1 MCLREALENRIL
13 LLDGAMGSMLSGKG
27 LSDLLNLREPETIRG
42 IHRAY
47 LEAGADIITTNT
59 FSSQRISLAGEELP
73 SDYLDGGMAALV
85 ERLNRAG
92 VRLARE
98 EADRMTA
105 LTPEQPRFVIG
116 DVGPTTKLLSMSESV
131 DDPAA
136 RALTFDEME
145 QAYYE
150 QMCVLAEEGVDAIL
164 LETIVDTLSAKAG
177 IHAYMRLRETRPSG
191 PPPTPPT
198 KGECIKS
205 PLTIKTNLSPSLRRE
220 GRGGSSIPELMLS
233 LTVSGN
239 SGRLLS
245 GQTVEAFVNSVA
257 FAKPL
262 SIGINC
268 SFGAAGLAPYL
279 RRLAECAPCYVSC
292 HPNAGLPNQFGEY
305 DDTPQTM
312 VWQVRKFVEAG
323 WVNIIGGCCGTTP
336 AHIAAM
342 REMMGKVVSGQWSVV
357 SGGALT
363 TNHLPLTTTLS
374 GLEVLSVSAD
384 TFLNVGERCNV
395 AGSRK
400 FLRLISEGQYEEAL
414 QIARKQVDDGAM
426 VLDINMDDGL
436 LNARKEMRH
445 FLNLLASDPE
455 VARVPIMIDSSD
467 FQVITEGLKCLQGKG
482 IVNSLSL
489 KQGEEVFLQQA
500 REVYRLGAAVI
511 VMCFDEDGQ
520 ATDYDHRIRICQRAY
535 DLLTEQVGFAPE
547 DIIFDPN
554 ILAVGTG
561 IAEHA
566 HYALDFLRAV
576 EWIHTH
582 LPACRI
588 SGGVSNLSF
597 AFRGNNYLREAIH
610 AVFLYHAIKRG
621 MNMAIMNPAAAVQ
634 YADIPTDL
642 REAIEDLLFA
652 RREDA
657 TERLIERAAVVQQS
671 GQAAQTCRD
680 APEYLTAGETPASPV
695 DACAPGQTADSA
707 TVLISALQKGDA
719 APLQAAIEDMLGC
732 GKTAVE
738 IISGPLMEG
747 MNRVGEL
754 FGEGKMFLPQVVKT
768 ARTMKQAVDILAPY
782 MTQGNAPESIHYRGK
797 ILLATVKGDVHDIGK
812 NIVHII
818 LTCNG
823 FEVIDLGVMVPAE
836 KIIETAV
843 REQVDIVCLS
853 GLITPSL
860 DEMCRVAEAMEQE
873 GLRLPLFVGGATTS
887 LVHTAVRIAPLYRGG
902 VFHMQDASQD
912 PVVAHALLD
921 PNRREE
927 TLAANARQQQEVRE
941 RFPGTP
947 RPVGAIKEVRSPGR
961 TIGTSPGTQ
970 GLASRF
976 IGASPPAIKE
986 VRSPGRTI
994 GTSQGTQADS
1004 PAPLAGRGLGGG
1016 ACLGTQ
1022 ASDSEALR
1030 QRSGQRHDL
1039 LIRDLMPHIDWLYFY
1054 WAWRVKED
1062 SEEGRNLLR
1071 DAMAW
1076 LRKESD
1082 NPRYA
1087 LRTTCTF
1094 FPAQGTPE
1102 GIRMADGTRLIGS
1115 EKMAQFVLPKKEVRS
1130 PGRTTE
1136 TKVNNDQIG
1145 IFAATISRQMV
1156 QDIEQLKATHDDD
1169 YQALLLQ
1176 TIGDRLADAAS
1187 TYMCLQ
1193 AEKEHGKKGIMPAV
1207 GYPSLPEQQL
1217 IFQLAEYIDFQ
1228 SLGIT
1233 LTENG
1238 AMYPQSSVA
1247 GLCILNPD
1255 AEYIG

>member
-1 MCLREALENRIL
+1 MSLRDALGNRIL
-13 LLDGAMGSMLSGKG
+13 LLDGAMGSLLSGKG

-59 FSSQRISLAGEELP
+59 FSSQRVSLAGESLP
-73 SDYLDGGMAALV
+73 EEYMTEGMAAFV

-98 EADRMTA
+98 EADRIMA
-105 LTPEQPRFVIG
+105 QMPEQPRFVIG
-116 DVGPTTKLLSMSESV
+116 DVGPTTKLLSMSEQV

-177 IHAYMRLRETRPSG
+177 IHAFMRMKETKTLSNSPLKGENSSLPLREG
-191 PPPTPPT
+191 Q
-198 KGECIKS
+198 
-205 PLTIKTNLSPSLRRE
+205 
-220 GRGGSSIPELMLS
+220 GGSESPFKGDLEGPELMLS

-279 RRLAECAPCYVSC
+279 RRLTECAPCYVSC

-342 REMMGKVVSGQWSVV
+342 RETLSNSKTLSNSPLKGENSS
-357 SGGALT
+357 
-363 TNHLPLTTTLS
+363 LPLREGQGGSESPFKGDLEGPKGRGGSSYS
-374 GLEVLSVSAD
+374 GLEVLSVSAE
-384 TFLNVGERCNV
+384 TFINVGERCNV

-400 FLRLISEGQYEEAL
+400 FLRLISDGQYEEAL
-414 QIARKQVDDGAM
+414 QIARKQVEDGAM

-436 LNARKEMRH
+436 LNAPKEMRH

-455 VARVPIMIDSSD
+455 VARVPIMVDSSD

-520 ATDYDHRIRICQRAY
+520 ATDYDHRIRICQRAFR
-535 DLLTEQVGFAPE
+535 LLTEQVGFAPE

-566 HYALDFLRAV
+566 NYAPDFLRAT
-576 EWIHTH
+576 EWIHKN

-610 AVFLYHAIKRG
+610 AVFLYHAVQRG
-621 MNMAIMNPAAAVQ
+621 MNMAIMNPATAVQ
-634 YADIPTDL
+634 YADIHTDL
-642 REAIEDLLFA
+642 REAIEDLLFN
-652 RREDA
+652 RCEDA
-657 TERLIERAAVVQQS
+657 TERLIACAAKVQQS
-671 GQAAQTCRD
+671 GQATEGSLSAQRAD
-680 APEYLTAGETPASPV
+680 SEK
-695 DACAPGQTADSA
+695 GQNEDSA
-707 TVLISALQKGDA
+707 TVLINALQKGDA
-719 APLQAAIEDMLGC
+719 APLQAAIEDLLGR

-747 MNRVGEL
+747 MNRVGER

-768 ARTMKQAVDILAPY
+768 ARTMKQAVDILTPY
-782 MTQGNAPESIHYRGK
+782 LNQAEDASAITYRGK

-836 KIIETAV
+836 QIIETAI

-860 DEMCRVAEAMEQE
+860 NEMCRVAEAMERE
-873 GLRLPLFVGGATTS
+873 GMRLPLFVGGATTS
-887 LVHTAVRIAPLYRGG
+887 LVHTAVRIAPLYQGG

-941 RFPGTP
+941 RFADKQANEPLQKQACEDVPVNQDAGSCVLGITP
-947 RPVGAIKEVRSPGR
+947 P
-961 TIGTSPGTQ
+961 
-970 GLASRF
+970 
-976 IGASPPAIKE
+976 
-986 VRSPGRTI
+986 
-994 GTSQGTQADS
+994 
-1004 PAPLAGRGLGGG
+1004 PAPLPANEAG
-1016 ACLGTQ
+1016 
-1022 ASDSEALR
+1022 ELR
-1030 QRSGQRHDL
+1030 HSGQCQNL
-1039 LIRDLMPHIDWLYFY
+1039 LIRDLIPHIDWLYFY

-1062 SEEGRNLLR
+1062 SEEGKNLLR

-1076 LRKESD
+1076 LRRESD
-1082 NPRYA
+1082 NPHYA

-1102 GIRMADGTRLIGS
+1102 GIRMADGTLLIGS
-1115 EKMAQFVLPKKEVRS
+1115 EKMAPFVQNE
-1130 PGRTTE
+1130 
-1136 TKVNNDQIG
+1136 NDPIG
-1145 IFAATISRQMV
+1145 IFAATISEQMV

-1187 TYMCLQ
+1187 TYMLQQ

-1228 SLGIT
+1228 ALGIR

-1255 AEYIG
+1255 ARYIP

>member
-1 MCLREALENRIL
+1 M
-13 LLDGAMGSMLSGKG
+13 LLDGAMGSLLSGKG

-59 FSSQRISLAGEELP
+59 FSSQRVSLAGESLP
-73 SDYLDGGMAALV
+73 EEAMTEGMAAFV

-116 DVGPTTKLLSMSESV
+116 DVGPTTKLLSMSEQV

-177 IHAYMRLRETRPSG
+177 IHAFMRAKETLSNSPLKGENKRPSKSPKIHPKNQRFFG
-191 PPPTPPT
+191 DPEKGDFGFSPF
-198 KGECIKS
+198 KGEI
-205 PLTIKTNLSPSLRRE
+205 E
-220 GRGGSSIPELMLS
+220 GPELMLS

-342 REMMGKVVSGQWSVV
+342 REMMDKVVSDQWSVV
-357 SGGALT
+357 SGEGSEQRRIAQTTDCFKAGGDACVPEQQPIEHNGAAPANGIVVSGEGSVVRPLT
-363 TNHLPLTTTLS
+363 TNHLPLTTNLS

-436 LNARKEMRH
+436 LNAPKEMRH

-455 VARVPIMIDSSD
+455 VARVPIMVDSSD

-520 ATDYDHRIRICQRAY
+520 ATDYEHRIRICQRAFR
-535 DLLTEQVGFAPE
+535 LLTEQVGFAPK

-566 HYALDFLRAV
+566 NYALDFLRAT
-576 EWIHTH
+576 EWIHKN

-610 AVFLYHAIKRG
+610 AVFLYHAVQRG
-621 MNMAIMNPAAAVQ
+621 MNMAIMNPATAVQ

-642 REAIEDLLFA
+642 REAIEDLLFN
-652 RREDA
+652 RCEDA
-657 TERLIERAAVVQQS
+657 TERLIACAAKVQQS
-671 GQAAQTCRD
+671 GQATEGSLSAQRAD
-680 APEYLTAGETPASPV
+680 SEK
-695 DACAPGQTADSA
+695 GQNEDSA
-707 TVLISALQKGDA
+707 TVLINALQKGDA
-719 APLQAAIEDMLGC
+719 APLQAAIEDLLGR
-732 GKTAVE
+732 GRMAVE

-747 MNRVGEL
+747 MNRVGER

-768 ARTMKQAVDILAPY
+768 ARTMKQAVDILTPY
-782 MTQGNAPESIHYRGK
+782 LNQSEDASAITYRGK

-836 KIIETAV
+836 QIIETAV

-860 DEMCRVAEAMEQE
+860 NEMCRVAEAMERE
-873 GLRLPLFVGGATTS
+873 GMRLPLFVGGATTS
-887 LVHTAVRIAPLYRGG
+887 LVHTAVRIAPLYQGG
-902 VFHMQDASQD
+902 VFHMLDASQD

-927 TLAANARQQQEVRE
+927 TLAANVRQQQEVRE
-941 RFPGTP
+941 RFAG
-947 RPVGAIKEVRSPGR
+947 K
-961 TIGTSPGTQ
+961 Q
-970 GLASRF
+970 
-976 IGASPPAIKE
+976 
-986 VRSPGRTI
+986 
-994 GTSQGTQADS
+994 QADS
-1004 PAPLAGRGLGGG
+1004 AAVGQCNGRSAKRSYSAAVG
-1016 ACLGTQ
+1016 Q
-1022 ASDSEALR
+1022 H
-1030 QRSGQRHDL
+1030 SGQCQNL
-1039 LIRDLMPHIDWLYFY
+1039 LIRDLIPHIDWLYFY

-1062 SEEGRNLLR
+1062 SEEGKNLLC
-1071 DAMAW
+1071 DAIAW
-1076 LRKESD
+1076 LRRESD
-1082 NPRYA
+1082 NPHYA

-1102 GIRMADGTRLIGS
+1102 GIRMADGTLLIGS
-1115 EKMAQFVLPKKEVRS
+1115 EKMAPFVQNE
-1130 PGRTTE
+1130 
-1136 TKVNNDQIG
+1136 NDQIG
-1145 IFAATISRQMV
+1145 IFAATISEQMV
-1156 QDIEQLKATHDDD
+1156 QDIEQLKTTHDDD

-1187 TYMCLQ
+1187 TYMLLQ

-1228 SLGIT
+1228 ALGIR

-1247 GLCILNPD
+1247 GLCILNEEARYVP
-1255 AEYIG
+1255 

>member
-1 MCLREALENRIL
+1 
-13 LLDGAMGSMLSGKG
+13 MGSLLSGKG

-59 FSSQRISLAGEELP
+59 FSSQRVSLAGESLP
-73 SDYLDGGMAALV
+73 EEYMTEGMAAFV
-85 ERLNRAG
+85 EQLNRAG

-116 DVGPTTKLLSMSESV
+116 DVGPTTKLLSMSEQV

-177 IHAYMRLRETRPSG
+177 IHAFMRVKETLSNSDPPCPSLKGRELFSPF
-191 PPPTPPT
+191 
-198 KGECIKS
+198 KGEIERVFK
-205 PLTIKTNLSPSLRRE
+205 
-220 GRGGSSIPELMLS
+220 GQGGSSFPELMLS

-342 REMMGKVVSGQWSVV
+342 REVVIGPPPTPPTKGECIKSPSTIETNLSPSLCREGR
-357 SGGALT
+357 GGSSY
-363 TNHLPLTTTLS
+363 S

-436 LNARKEMRH
+436 LNAPKEMRH

-455 VARVPIMIDSSD
+455 VARVPIMVDSSD

-520 ATDYDHRIRICQRAY
+520 ATDYDHRIRICQRAFR
-535 DLLTEQVGFAPE
+535 LLTEQVGFAPE

-566 HYALDFLRAV
+566 NYALDFLRAT
-576 EWIHTH
+576 EWIHKN

-610 AVFLYHAIKRG
+610 AVFLYHAVQRG
-621 MNMAIMNPAAAVQ
+621 MNMAIMNPATAVQ

-642 REAIEDLLFA
+642 REAIEDLLFN
-652 RREDA
+652 RCEDA
-657 TERLIERAAVVQQS
+657 TERLIACAAKVQQS
-671 GQAAQTCRD
+671 GQAAEGSLSAQR
-680 APEYLTAGETPASPV
+680 
-695 DACAPGQTADSA
+695 ADSEKGQNEDST
-707 TVLISALQKGDA
+707 TVLINALQKGDA
-719 APLQAAIEDMLGC
+719 APLQAAIEDLLGR

-747 MNRVGEL
+747 MNRVGER

-768 ARTMKQAVDILAPY
+768 ARTMKQAVDILTPY
-782 MTQGNAPESIHYRGK
+782 LNQSEDASAITYRGK

-836 KIIETAV
+836 KIIETAI

-860 DEMCRVAEAMEQE
+860 NEMCRVAEAMERE
-873 GLRLPLFVGGATTS
+873 GMRLPLFVGGATTS
-887 LVHTAVRIAPLYRGG
+887 LVHTAVRIAPLYQGG
-902 VFHMQDASQD
+902 VFHMLDASQD

-941 RFPGTP
+941 RFAGKQANEPLQKQACEDVPVNRDAGSCVLGITP
-947 RPVGAIKEVRSPGR
+947 P
-961 TIGTSPGTQ
+961 
-970 GLASRF
+970 
-976 IGASPPAIKE
+976 
-986 VRSPGRTI
+986 
-994 GTSQGTQADS
+994 
-1004 PAPLAGRGLGGG
+1004 PAPLPANEAG
-1016 ACLGTQ
+1016 
-1022 ASDSEALR
+1022 ELR
-1030 QRSGQRHDL
+1030 HSGQCQDL
-1039 LIRDLMPHIDWLYFY
+1039 LIRDLIPHIDWLYFY

-1062 SEEGRNLLR
+1062 SEEGKNLLR

-1082 NPRYA
+1082 NPHYA

-1102 GIRMADGTRLIGS
+1102 GIRMADGTLLIGS
-1115 EKMAQFVLPKKEVRS
+1115 EKMAQFVQNES
-1130 PGRTTE
+1130 GS
-1136 TKVNNDQIG
+1136 IG
-1145 IFAATISRQMV
+1145 IFAATISEQMV
-1156 QDIEQLKATHDDD
+1156 QDIEQLKTTHDDD

-1187 TYMCLQ
+1187 TYMLQQ
-1193 AEKEHGKKGIMPAV
+1193 AEKEHNKKGIMPAV

-1228 SLGIT
+1228 ALGIR

-1255 AEYIG
+1255 ARYIP

>member
-1 MCLREALENRIL
+1 MRAKETR
-13 LLDGAMGSMLSGKG
+13 LSGSK
-27 LSDLLNLREPETIRG
+27 
-42 IHRAY
+42 
-47 LEAGADIITTNT
+47 
-59 FSSQRISLAGEELP
+59 
-73 SDYLDGGMAALV
+73 
-85 ERLNRAG
+85 
-92 VRLARE
+92 
-98 EADRMTA
+98 
-105 LTPEQPRFVIG
+105 
-116 DVGPTTKLLSMSESV
+116 
-131 DDPAA
+131 
-136 RALTFDEME
+136 
-145 QAYYE
+145 
-150 QMCVLAEEGVDAIL
+150 
-164 LETIVDTLSAKAG
+164 TLSNSP
-177 IHAYMRLRETRPSG
+177 L
-191 PPPTPPT
+191 
-198 KGECIKS
+198 KGENKKS
-205 PLTIKTNLSPSLRRE
+205 PFKGDLE
-220 GRGGSSIPELMLS
+220 GPELMLS

-279 RRLAECAPCYVSC
+279 RRLAECIGTLSQASRLRPQCAPCYVSC

-342 REMMGKVVSGQWSVV
+342 REMMDKVVSGQWSVV
-357 SGGALT
+357 SGEGSEQRRIAQTTDCFKADGDACVPEQQPIEHNGAAPANGINFRPHLHEPLT
-363 TNHLPLTTTLS
+363 TNHLPLTTNLS

-455 VARVPIMIDSSD
+455 VARVPIMVDSSD

-520 ATDYDHRIRICQRAY
+520 ATDFDHRIRICQRAFR
-535 DLLTEQVGFAPE
+535 LLTEQVGFAPE

-566 HYALDFLRAV
+566 NYALDFLRAT
-576 EWIHTH
+576 EWIHKN

-610 AVFLYHAIKRG
+610 AVFLYHAVQRG
-621 MNMAIMNPAAAVQ
+621 MNMAIMNPATAVQ

-642 REAIEDLLFA
+642 RETIEDLLFN
-652 RREDA
+652 RCEDA
-657 TERLIERAAVVQQS
+657 TERLIACAAKVQQS
-671 GQAAQTCRD
+671 GQATEGSLSAQRAD
-680 APEYLTAGETPASPV
+680 SKKEQNE
-695 DACAPGQTADSA
+695 DSA
-707 TVLISALQKGDA
+707 TVLINALQKGDA
-719 APLQAAIEDMLGC
+719 APLQAAIEDLLGR

-747 MNRVGEL
+747 MNRVGEQ

-768 ARTMKQAVDILAPY
+768 ARTMKQAVDILTPY
-782 MTQGNAPESIHYRGK
+782 LNQTEDASAITYRGK

-836 KIIETAV
+836 QIIETAI

-860 DEMCRVAEAMEQE
+860 NEMCRVAEAMERE
-873 GLRLPLFVGGATTS
+873 GMRLPLFVGGATTS
-887 LVHTAVRIAPLYRGG
+887 LVHTAVRIAPLYQGG
-902 VFHMQDASQD
+902 VFHMLDASQD

-941 RFPGTP
+941 RFADKQQAESA
-947 RPVGAIKEVRSPGR
+947 PVG
-961 TIGTSPGTQ
+961 Q
-970 GLASRF
+970 
-976 IGASPPAIKE
+976 
-986 VRSPGRTI
+986 
-994 GTSQGTQADS
+994 Q
-1004 PAPLAGRGLGGG
+1004 
-1016 ACLGTQ
+1016 
-1022 ASDSEALR
+1022 
-1030 QRSGQRHDL
+1030 SGQTAKRSYSAPVGQHSGQCQNL
-1039 LIRDLMPHIDWLYFY
+1039 LIRDLIPHIDWLYFY

-1082 NPRYA
+1082 NPHYA

-1102 GIRMADGTRLIGS
+1102 GIRIADGTLLIGS
-1115 EKMAQFVLPKKEVRS
+1115 EKMAPFVQNE
-1130 PGRTTE
+1130 
-1136 TKVNNDQIG
+1136 NDQIG
-1145 IFAATISRQMV
+1145 IFAATISEQMV
-1156 QDIEQLKATHDDD
+1156 QDIEQLKTTHDDD

-1187 TYMCLQ
+1187 TYMLQQ
-1193 AEKEHGKKGIMPAV
+1193 AEKEHGKRGIMPAV

-1228 SLGIT
+1228 ALGIR

-1255 AEYIG
+1255 AKYIG

>member
-1 MCLREALENRIL
+1 
-13 LLDGAMGSMLSGKG
+13 MGSLLSGKG

-59 FSSQRISLAGEELP
+59 FSSQRVSLAGESLP
-73 SDYLDGGMAALV
+73 KEYMTEGMAAFV

-116 DVGPTTKLLSMSESV
+116 DVGPTTKLLSMSEQV

-177 IHAYMRLRETRPSG
+177 IHAFMRAKETRLSGPTTLSNSKTLSNSPLKGENSSLPLREG
-191 PPPTPPT
+191 Q
-198 KGECIKS
+198 
-205 PLTIKTNLSPSLRRE
+205 
-220 GRGGSSIPELMLS
+220 GGSESPFKGDLEGPELMLS

-245 GQTVEAFVNSVA
+245 GQMVEAFVNSVA

-342 REMMGKVVSGQWSVV
+342 RETLSNSKTLSNSPLKGENSS
-357 SGGALT
+357 
-363 TNHLPLTTTLS
+363 LPLREGQGGSESPFKGDLEGPKGRGGSSYS

-400 FLRLISEGQYEEAL
+400 FLRLISDGQYEEAL
-414 QIARKQVDDGAM
+414 LIARKQVEDGAM

-436 LNARKEMRH
+436 LNAPKEMRH

-455 VARVPIMIDSSD
+455 VARVPIMVDSSD

-566 HYALDFLRAV
+566 HYALDFLRAT
-576 EWIHTH
+576 EWIHAH

-610 AVFLYHAIKRG
+610 AVFLYHAIQRG

-634 YADIPTDL
+634 YADIPADL

-657 TERLIERAAVVQQS
+657 TERLIERAAVLQQS
-671 GQAAQTCRD
+671 GQTAPTGRGV
-680 APEYLTAGETPASPV
+680 PEYLTAGETPASPV
-695 DACAPGQTADSA
+695 DAGVPGQTADSA
-707 TVLISALQKGDA
+707 AVLISALQKGDA
-719 APLQAAIEDMLGC
+719 APLQAAIEDMLGS

-768 ARTMKQAVDILAPY
+768 ARTMKQAVDILTPY
-782 MTQGNAPESIHYRGK
+782 MSQGNASESIHYRGK

-902 VFHMQDASQD
+902 VFHMLDASQD

-927 TLAANARQQQEVRE
+927 TLAANVRQQQEVRE
-941 RFPGTP
+941 RF
-947 RPVGAIKEVRSPGR
+947 
-961 TIGTSPGTQ
+961 
-970 GLASRF
+970 
-976 IGASPPAIKE
+976 
-986 VRSPGRTI
+986 
-994 GTSQGTQADS
+994 
-1004 PAPLAGRGLGGG
+1004 AGK
-1016 ACLGTQ
+1016 Q
-1022 ASDSEALR
+1022 ASDSEAVR
-1030 QRSGQRHDL
+1030 QRSGQSAKRSDNAAVVQRSGQIQDL
-1039 LIRDLMPHIDWLYFY
+1039 LIRDLIPHIDWLYFY

-1076 LRKESD
+1076 LRRESD
-1082 NPRYA
+1082 NPHYA

-1094 FPAQGTPE
+1094 FPAQGTTE
-1102 GIRMADGTRLIGS
+1102 GIRMADGTLLIGS
-1115 EKMAQFVLPKKEVRS
+1115 KKMAQFVLPE
-1130 PGRTTE
+1130 
-1136 TKVNNDQIG
+1136 NDQIG

-1228 SLGIT
+1228 ALGIT

-1255 AEYIG
+1255 AKYVL

>member
-1 MCLREALENRIL
+1 M
-13 LLDGAMGSMLSGKG
+13 LLDGAMGSLLSGKG

-59 FSSQRISLAGEELP
+59 FSSQRVSLAGESLP
-73 SDYLDGGMAALV
+73 EEYRMEGMAAFV

-98 EADRMTA
+98 EADRIMA
-105 LTPEQPRFVIG
+105 QMPEQPRFVIG
-116 DVGPTTKLLSMSESV
+116 DVGPTTKLLSMSEQV

-177 IHAYMRLRETRPSG
+177 IHAFMRAKETLSNSDPPCPSLKGRELFSPF
-191 PPPTPPT
+191 
-198 KGECIKS
+198 KGELERVFK
-205 PLTIKTNLSPSLRRE
+205 
-220 GRGGSSIPELMLS
+220 GRGGSSFPELMLS

-342 REMMGKVVSGQWSVV
+342 RETLSNSRTLSNSPLKGENSS
-357 SGGALT
+357 
-363 TNHLPLTTTLS
+363 LPLREGQGGSESPFKGDLEGPKGRGGSSYS
-374 GLEVLSVSAD
+374 GLEVLSVSAE
-384 TFLNVGERCNV
+384 TFINVGERCNV

-414 QIARKQVDDGAM
+414 QIARKQVEDGAM

-436 LNARKEMRH
+436 LNAPKEMRH

-455 VARVPIMIDSSD
+455 VARVPIMVDSSD

-520 ATDYDHRIRICQRAY
+520 ATDYDHRIRICQRAFR
-535 DLLTEQVGFAPE
+535 LLTEQVGFAPE

-566 HYALDFLRAV
+566 NYALDFLRAT
-576 EWIHTH
+576 EWIHKN

-610 AVFLYHAIKRG
+610 AVFLYHAVQRG
-621 MNMAIMNPAAAVQ
+621 MNMAIMNPATAVQ

-642 REAIEDLLFA
+642 REAIEDLLFN
-652 RREDA
+652 RCEDA
-657 TERLIERAAVVQQS
+657 TERLIACAAKVQQS
-671 GQAAQTCRD
+671 EQATEGSLSAQRADSEKGQN
-680 APEYLTAGETPASPV
+680 E
-695 DACAPGQTADSA
+695 DSA
-707 TVLISALQKGDA
+707 TVLINALQKGDA
-719 APLQAAIEDMLGC
+719 APLQAAIEDLLGR

-747 MNRVGEL
+747 MNRVGER

-768 ARTMKQAVDILAPY
+768 ARTMKQAVDILTPY
-782 MTQGNAPESIHYRGK
+782 LNQSEDASAITYRGK

-836 KIIETAV
+836 QIIETAV

-860 DEMCRVAEAMEQE
+860 NEMCRVAEAMERE
-873 GLRLPLFVGGATTS
+873 GMRLPLFVGGATTS

-902 VFHMQDASQD
+902 VFHMLDASQD

-927 TLAANARQQQEVRE
+927 TLAANARQQQEVRK
-941 RFPGTP
+941 RFAGKQANEPLQKQACEDACALGIAP
-947 RPVGAIKEVRSPGR
+947 PPDPLPASGAGEFTCAPGR
-961 TIGTSPGTQ
+961 G
-970 GLASRF
+970 
-976 IGASPPAIKE
+976 
-986 VRSPGRTI
+986 
-994 GTSQGTQADS
+994 
-1004 PAPLAGRGLGGG
+1004 
-1016 ACLGTQ
+1016 
-1022 ASDSEALR
+1022 
-1030 QRSGQRHDL
+1030 GQRQDL
-1039 LIRDLMPHIDWLYFY
+1039 LIRDLIPHIDWLYFY

-1062 SEEGRNLLR
+1062 SEEGKNLLR

-1076 LRKESD
+1076 LRKEND
-1082 NPRYA
+1082 NPHYA

-1094 FPAQGTPE
+1094 FHAQGTPE
-1102 GIRMADGTRLIGS
+1102 GIRMADGTLLIGS
-1115 EKMAQFVLPKKEVRS
+1115 EKMAPFVQNES
-1130 PGRTTE
+1130 GS
-1136 TKVNNDQIG
+1136 IG
-1145 IFAATISRQMV
+1145 IFAATISEQMV
-1156 QDIEQLKATHDDD
+1156 QDIEQLKTTHEDD

-1187 TYMCLQ
+1187 TYMLQQ

-1228 SLGIT
+1228 ALGIR

-1255 AEYIG
+1255 ARYIP

>member
-1 MCLREALENRIL
+1 
-13 LLDGAMGSMLSGKG
+13 MLSGRG

-59 FSSQRISLAGEELP
+59 FSSQRISLAGETLP
-73 SDYLDGGMAALV
+73 EEYMTEGMAGLV

-92 VRLARE
+92 VKLARE

-116 DVGPTTKLLSMSESV
+116 DVGPTTKLLSMSEQV

-150 QMCVLAEEGVDAIL
+150 QICVLAEEGVDAIL

-177 IHAYMRLRETRPSG
+177 IHAFLRAKETRLSG

-205 PLTIKTNLSPSLRRE
+205 PSTIETNLSPSLCRE
-220 GRGGSSIPELMLS
+220 GRGGSSFPELMLS

-245 GQTVEAFVNSVA
+245 GQTIEAFVVSVA

-342 REMMGKVVSGQWSVV
+342 RKVLLGPPPTPPTRGECIKSPSTIETNLSPSLCREGR
-357 SGGALT
+357 GGSSY
-363 TNHLPLTTTLS
+363 S
-374 GLEVLSVSAD
+374 GLEVLSVSAE
-384 TFLNVGERCNV
+384 TFINVGERCNV

-436 LNARKEMRH
+436 LNARREMRH

-455 VARVPIMIDSSD
+455 VARVPIMVDSSD
-467 FQVITEGLKCLQGKG
+467 FQVIIDGLKCLQGKG

-500 REVYRLGAAVI
+500 RVVYRLGAAVI

-520 ATDYDHRIRICQRAY
+520 ATDYDHRIRICRRAY

-566 HYALDFLRAV
+566 NYALDFLRAT
-576 EWIHTH
+576 EWIHKN

-610 AVFLYHAIKRG
+610 AVFLYHAVQRG
-621 MNMAIMNPAAAVQ
+621 MNMAIMNPATAVQ
-634 YADIPTDL
+634 YADITTDL
-642 REAIEDLLFA
+642 REAIEDLLFN
-652 RREDA
+652 RCEDA
-657 TERLIERAAVVQQS
+657 TERLIACAAKVQQS
-671 GQAAQTCRD
+671 GQAVEGSLSAQRAD
-680 APEYLTAGETPASPV
+680 SEK
-695 DACAPGQTADSA
+695 GQNEDSA
-707 TVLISALQKGDA
+707 TVLINALQKGDA
-719 APLQAAIEDMLGC
+719 APLQAAIEDLLGR

-747 MNRVGEL
+747 MNRVGER

-768 ARTMKQAVDILAPY
+768 ARTMKQAVDILTPY
-782 MTQGNAPESIHYRGK
+782 LNQTEDASAITYRGK

-836 KIIETAV
+836 QIIETAV

-860 DEMCRVAEAMEQE
+860 NEMCRVAEAMERE
-873 GLRLPLFVGGATTS
+873 GMRLPLFVGGATTS
-887 LVHTAVRIAPLYRGG
+887 LVHTAVRIAPLYQGG
-902 VFHMQDASQD
+902 VFHMLDASQD

-927 TLAANARQQQEVRE
+927 TLVANARQQQEVRE
-941 RFPGTP
+941 RF
-947 RPVGAIKEVRSPGR
+947 ADK
-961 TIGTSPGTQ
+961 Q
-970 GLASRF
+970 
-976 IGASPPAIKE
+976 
-986 VRSPGRTI
+986 
-994 GTSQGTQADS
+994 QADS
-1004 PAPLAGRGLGGG
+1004 APVGQCNGCSAKRSYSAAVG
-1016 ACLGTQ
+1016 Q
-1022 ASDSEALR
+1022 H
-1030 QRSGQRHDL
+1030 SGQCQNL
-1039 LIRDLMPHIDWLYFY
+1039 LIRDLIPHIDWLYFY

-1076 LRKESD
+1076 LRRESD
-1082 NPRYA
+1082 NPHYA

-1094 FPAQGTPE
+1094 FPAQGTTE
-1102 GIRMADGTRLIGS
+1102 GIRMADGTLLIGS
-1115 EKMAQFVLPKKEVRS
+1115 EKMAQFVLQEKE
-1130 PGRTTE
+1130 
-1136 TKVNNDQIG
+1136 QIG
-1145 IFAATISRQMV
+1145 IFAATISQQMV
-1156 QDIEQLKATHDDD
+1156 HDMEQLKATHDDD

-1187 TYMCLQ
+1187 TYMRLQ
-1193 AEKEHGKKGIMPAV
+1193 AEEEHGKKGIMPAV

-1217 IFQLAEYIDFQ
+1217 ILQLAEYIDFQ
-1228 SLGIT
+1228 ALGIT

-1255 AEYIG
+1255 AKYMQ

>member
-1 MCLREALENRIL
+1 
-13 LLDGAMGSMLSGKG
+13 MGSLLSGKG

-59 FSSQRISLAGEELP
+59 FNSQRISLAGESLP
-73 SDYLDGGMAALV
+73 GEYMTEGMTGLV

-92 VRLARE
+92 VKLARE

-116 DVGPTTKLLSMSESV
+116 DVGPTTKLLSMSEQV

-150 QMCVLAEEGVDAIL
+150 QICVLAEEGVDAIL

-177 IHAYMRLRETRPSG
+177 IHAFLRAKETLSYSPLM
-191 PPPTPPT
+191 
-198 KGECIKS
+198 GECTES
-205 PLTIKTNLSPSLRRE
+205 PSTTETNLSPSLRRE
-220 GRGGSSIPELMLS
+220 GRVGSSFPELMLS

-245 GQTVEAFVNSVA
+245 GQTIEAFVVSVA

-262 SIGINC
+262 SVGINC

-279 RRLAECAPCYVSC
+279 RRLAESVGTLSQAGRLRPQCSPCFVSC

-342 REMMGKVVSGQWSVV
+342 RKVLLGPPPTPPTKGECIKSPSTIETNLSPSLCREGR
-357 SGGALT
+357 GGSSTPSLGREGRGESSY
-363 TNHLPLTTTLS
+363 S
-374 GLEVLSVSAD
+374 GLEVLSVSAE
-384 TFLNVGERCNV
+384 TFINVGERCNV

-426 VLDINMDDGL
+426 LLDINMDDGL
-436 LNARKEMRH
+436 LNARREMRH

-467 FQVITEGLKCLQGKG
+467 FQVIIEGLKCLQGKG

-520 ATDYDHRIRICQRAY
+520 ATDYEHRIRICQRAFR
-535 DLLTEQVGFAPE
+535 LLTEQVGFAPG

-566 HYALDFLRAV
+566 HYALDFLRAT

-610 AVFLYHAIKRG
+610 AVFLYHAVQRG

-657 TERLIERAAVVQQS
+657 TERLIERAANMEVRSPGRTNDSAAVEQQS
-671 GQAAQTCRD
+671 GQT
-680 APEYLTAGETPASPV
+680 E
-695 DACAPGQTADSA
+695 DSA
-707 TVLISALQKGDA
+707 AVLISALQKGDA
-719 APLQAAIEDMLGC
+719 APLQAAIEDMLGS

-738 IISGPLMEG
+738 IISGPLMKG

-768 ARTMKQAVDILAPY
+768 ARTMKQAVDILTPY
-782 MTQGNAPESIHYRGK
+782 MSQGNATEFIHYRGK

-823 FEVIDLGVMVPAE
+823 FHVIDLGVMVPAE

-860 DEMCRVAEAMEQE
+860 NEMCRVAEAMEQE
-873 GLRLPLFVGGATTS
+873 SLRLPLFVGGATTS

-927 TLAANARQQQEVRE
+927 TLVANARQQQEVRE
-941 RFPGTP
+941 RFAGKQQ
-947 RPVGAIKEVRSPGR
+947 VDSASVRQHSGQTAR
-961 TIGTSPGTQ
+961 
-970 GLASRF
+970 R
-976 IGASPPAIKE
+976 
-986 VRSPGRTI
+986 
-994 GTSQGTQADS
+994 
-1004 PAPLAGRGLGGG
+1004 
-1016 ACLGTQ
+1016 
-1022 ASDSEALR
+1022 SDSAAVG
-1030 QRSGQRHDL
+1030 QRSGQSQDL
-1039 LIRDLMPHIDWLYFY
+1039 LIRDLMPHINWLYFY

-1076 LRKESD
+1076 LRRESD
-1082 NPRYA
+1082 NPHYA

-1094 FPAQGTPE
+1094 FPAQGTTE
-1102 GIRMADGTRLIGS
+1102 GIRMADGTLLIGS
-1115 EKMAQFVLPKKEVRS
+1115 EKMAQFVLQEK
-1130 PGRTTE
+1130 
-1136 TKVNNDQIG
+1136 DQIG
-1145 IFAATISRQMV
+1145 IFAATISQQMV
-1156 QDIEQLKATHDDD
+1156 QDMEQLKATHDDD

-1187 TYMCLQ
+1187 TYMRLQ
-1193 AEKEHGKKGIMPAV
+1193 AEEEHGKKGIMPAV

-1217 IFQLAEYIDFQ
+1217 ILQLAEYIDFQ
-1228 SLGIT
+1228 ALGIT

-1255 AEYIG
+1255 AKYMQ

>member
-1 MCLREALENRIL
+1 PL
-13 LLDGAMGSMLSGKG
+13 KG
-27 LSDLLNLREPETIRG
+27 DFG
-42 IHRAY
+42 
-47 LEAGADIITTNT
+47 
-59 FSSQRISLAGEELP
+59 FSP
-73 SDYLDGGMAALV
+73 
-85 ERLNRAG
+85 
-92 VRLARE
+92 
-98 EADRMTA
+98 
-105 LTPEQPRFVIG
+105 F
-116 DVGPTTKLLSMSESV
+116 
-131 DDPAA
+131 
-136 RALTFDEME
+136 
-145 QAYYE
+145 
-150 QMCVLAEEGVDAIL
+150 
-164 LETIVDTLSAKAG
+164 
-177 IHAYMRLRETRPSG
+177 
-191 PPPTPPT
+191 
-198 KGECIKS
+198 KGELERVFK
-205 PLTIKTNLSPSLRRE
+205 
-220 GRGGSSIPELMLS
+220 GRGGSSFPELMLS

-342 REMMGKVVSGQWSVV
+342 REMMDKVVSGQWSVV
-357 SGGALT
+357 SGEGSVGSGQWAVVRPLT
-363 TNHLPLTTTLS
+363 TNHLPLTTNLS
-374 GLEVLSVSAD
+374 GLEVLSVSAE
-384 TFLNVGERCNV
+384 TFINVGERCNV

-436 LNARKEMRH
+436 LNAPKEMRH

-455 VARVPIMIDSSD
+455 VARVPIMVDSSD

-520 ATDYDHRIRICQRAY
+520 ATDYDHRIRICQRAFR
-535 DLLTEQVGFAPE
+535 LLTEQVGFAPK

-566 HYALDFLRAV
+566 NYALDFLRAT
-576 EWIHTH
+576 EWIHEN

-610 AVFLYHAIKRG
+610 AVFLYHAVQRG
-621 MNMAIMNPAAAVQ
+621 MNMAIMNPATAVQ

-642 REAIEDLLFA
+642 REAIEDLLFN
-652 RREDA
+652 RCEDA
-657 TERLIERAAVVQQS
+657 TERLIACAAKVQQS
-671 GQAAQTCRD
+671 GQAAEGSLSAQRAD
-680 APEYLTAGETPASPV
+680 SEK
-695 DACAPGQTADSA
+695 GQNEDSA
-707 TVLISALQKGDA
+707 TVLINALQKGDA
-719 APLQAAIEDMLGC
+719 APLQAAIEDLLGR

-747 MNRVGEL
+747 MNRVGER

-768 ARTMKQAVDILAPY
+768 ARTMKQAVDILTPY
-782 MTQGNAPESIHYRGK
+782 LNQSEDASAITYRGK

-836 KIIETAV
+836 QIIETAV

-860 DEMCRVAEAMEQE
+860 NEMCRVAEAMERE
-873 GLRLPLFVGGATTS
+873 GMRLPLFVGGATTS
-887 LVHTAVRIAPLYRGG
+887 LVHTAVRIAPLYQGG
-902 VFHMQDASQD
+902 VFHMLDASQD

-941 RFPGTP
+941 RFAGKQANEH
-947 RPVGAIKEVRSPGR
+947 RQKQAIAGEDACALG
-961 TIGTSPGTQ
+961 I
-970 GLASRF
+970 A
-976 IGASPPAIKE
+976 PP
-986 VRSPGRTI
+986 
-994 GTSQGTQADS
+994 
-1004 PAPLAGRGLGGG
+1004 PAPLPASGAGEFTCAPGRG
-1016 ACLGTQ
+1016 
-1022 ASDSEALR
+1022 
-1030 QRSGQRHDL
+1030 GQRQNL
-1039 LIRDLMPHIDWLYFY
+1039 LIRDLIPHIDWLYFY

-1062 SEEGRNLLR
+1062 SEEGKNLLR

-1082 NPRYA
+1082 NPHYA

-1094 FPAQGTPE
+1094 FSAQGTPE
-1102 GIRMADGTRLIGS
+1102 GIRMADGTLLIGS
-1115 EKMAQFVLPKKEVRS
+1115 EKMAPFVQNE
-1130 PGRTTE
+1130 
-1136 TKVNNDQIG
+1136 NDQIG
-1145 IFAATISRQMV
+1145 IFAATISEQMV

-1187 TYMCLQ
+1187 TYMLQQ

-1228 SLGIT
+1228 ALGIR

-1255 AEYIG
+1255 ARYIP

>member
-1 MCLREALENRIL
+1 
-13 LLDGAMGSMLSGKG
+13 MGSLLSGKG

-59 FSSQRISLAGEELP
+59 FSSQRVSLAGESLP
-73 SDYLDGGMAALV
+73 EEYMAEGRTLSNSPLKGENKRPSKGMEAFV

-105 LTPEQPRFVIG
+105 QMPEQPRFVIG
-116 DVGPTTKLLSMSESV
+116 DVGPTTKLLSMSEQV

-177 IHAYMRLRETRPSG
+177 IHAFMRVKETLSNSDPPCPSLKGRELFSPF
-191 PPPTPPT
+191 
-198 KGECIKS
+198 KGELERVFK
-205 PLTIKTNLSPSLRRE
+205 
-220 GRGGSSIPELMLS
+220 GRGGSESPFKGDLEGPELMLS

-342 REMMGKVVSGQWSVV
+342 RDMMDKVVSGQWSVV
-357 SGGALT
+357 SGEGSVVSGEGAVGSGEGSVVSGQWSVGRPLT
-363 TNHLPLTTTLS
+363 TNHLPLTTNLS
-374 GLEVLSVSAD
+374 GLEVLSVSAE
-384 TFLNVGERCNV
+384 TFINVGERCNV

-400 FLRLISEGQYEEAL
+400 FLRLISDGQYEEAL
-414 QIARKQVDDGAM
+414 LIARKQVEDGAM

-436 LNARKEMRH
+436 LNAPKEMRH

-455 VARVPIMIDSSD
+455 VARVPIMVDSSD

-520 ATDYDHRIRICQRAY
+520 ATDYEHRIRICRRAY

-566 HYALDFLRAV
+566 NYALDFLRAT
-576 EWIHTH
+576 EWIHKN

-610 AVFLYHAIKRG
+610 AVFLYHAVQRG
-621 MNMAIMNPAAAVQ
+621 MNMAIMNPATAVQ

-642 REAIEDLLFA
+642 REAIEDLLFN
-652 RREDA
+652 RCEDA
-657 TERLIERAAVVQQS
+657 TERLIACAAKVQQS
-671 GQAAQTCRD
+671 EQAAEGSLSAQRAD
-680 APEYLTAGETPASPV
+680 SEKE
-695 DACAPGQTADSA
+695 QNEDSA
-707 TVLISALQKGDA
+707 TVLINALQKGDA
-719 APLQAAIEDMLGC
+719 APLQAAIEDLLGR

-747 MNRVGEL
+747 MNRVGER

-768 ARTMKQAVDILAPY
+768 ARTMKQAVDILTPY
-782 MTQGNAPESIHYRGK
+782 LNQAEDASAITYRGK

-836 KIIETAV
+836 QIIETAV

-860 DEMCRVAEAMEQE
+860 NEMCRVAEAMERE
-873 GLRLPLFVGGATTS
+873 GMRLPLFVGGATTS
-887 LVHTAVRIAPLYRGG
+887 LVHTAVRIAPLYQGG
-902 VFHMQDASQD
+902 VFHMLDASQD

-921 PNRREE
+921 PNRRGE

-941 RFPGTP
+941 RF
-947 RPVGAIKEVRSPGR
+947 
-961 TIGTSPGTQ
+961 
-970 GLASRF
+970 
-976 IGASPPAIKE
+976 
-986 VRSPGRTI
+986 
-994 GTSQGTQADS
+994 
-1004 PAPLAGRGLGGG
+1004 AGK
-1016 ACLGTQ
+1016 Q
-1022 ASDSEALR
+1022 ESDSASVGQQSVPDKSGCKHQTVKR
-1030 QRSGQRHDL
+1030 TDSAAVGQHSGQCQNL
-1039 LIRDLMPHIDWLYFY
+1039 LIRDLIPHIDWLYFY

-1062 SEEGRNLLR
+1062 SEEGKNLLR

-1082 NPRYA
+1082 NPHYA

-1102 GIRMADGTRLIGS
+1102 GIRMADGTLLIGS
-1115 EKMAQFVLPKKEVRS
+1115 EKMAPFVQNES
-1130 PGRTTE
+1130 GS
-1136 TKVNNDQIG
+1136 IG
-1145 IFAATISRQMV
+1145 IFAATISEQMV

-1187 TYMCLQ
+1187 TYMLQQ

-1217 IFQLAEYIDFQ
+1217 IFQLAECIDFQ
-1228 SLGIT
+1228 ALGIR

-1255 AEYIG
+1255 ARYIP

>member
-1 MCLREALENRIL
+1 
-13 LLDGAMGSMLSGKG
+13 MGSLLSGKG

-59 FSSQRISLAGEELP
+59 FSSQRVSLVGESLP
-73 SDYLDGGMAALV
+73 EEYMTDGMAAFV

-116 DVGPTTKLLSMSESV
+116 DVGPTTKLLSMSEQV
-131 DDPAA
+131 NDPAA

-177 IHAYMRLRETRPSG
+177 IHAFMRVKETLSNSKTQDPPCPSG

-205 PLTIKTNLSPSLRRE
+205 PSTIETNLSPSLCRE
-220 GRGGSSIPELMLS
+220 GRGGSSTPSLCREGRGGSSFPELMLS

-342 REMMGKVVSGQWSVV
+342 RKVLSSTPSLCREGR
-357 SGGALT
+357 GGSSY
-363 TNHLPLTTTLS
+363 S
-374 GLEVLSVSAD
+374 GLEVLSVSSD

-436 LNARKEMRH
+436 LDAPKEMRH

-455 VARVPIMIDSSD
+455 VARVPIMVDSSD

-520 ATDYDHRIRICQRAY
+520 ATDYEHRIRICQRAFR
-535 DLLTEQVGFAPE
+535 LLTEQVGFAPE

-566 HYALDFLRAV
+566 NYALDFLRAT
-576 EWIHTH
+576 EWIHKN

-610 AVFLYHAIKRG
+610 AVFLYHAVQRG
-621 MNMAIMNPAAAVQ
+621 MNMAIMNPATAVQ

-642 REAIEDLLFA
+642 REAIEDLLFN
-652 RREDA
+652 RCEDA
-657 TERLIERAAVVQQS
+657 TERLIACAAKVQQS
-671 GQAAQTCRD
+671 GQATEGSLSAQRAD
-680 APEYLTAGETPASPV
+680 SEK
-695 DACAPGQTADSA
+695 GQNEDSA
-707 TVLISALQKGDA
+707 TVLINALQKGDA
-719 APLQAAIEDMLGC
+719 APLQAAIEDLLGR

-747 MNRVGEL
+747 MNRVGER

-768 ARTMKQAVDILAPY
+768 ARTMKQAVDILTPY
-782 MTQGNAPESIHYRGK
+782 LNQSEDASAITYRGK

-836 KIIETAV
+836 QIIETAA

-860 DEMCRVAEAMEQE
+860 NEMCRVAEAMERE
-873 GLRLPLFVGGATTS
+873 GMRLPLFVGGATTS

-902 VFHMQDASQD
+902 VFHMLDASQD

-941 RFPGTP
+941 RFAG
-947 RPVGAIKEVRSPGR
+947 KQESD
-961 TIGTSPGTQ
+961 
-970 GLASRF
+970 
-976 IGASPPAIKE
+976 GASVGQQSGQTAK
-986 VRSPGRTI
+986 RSYSAAVGR
-994 GTSQGTQADS
+994 
-1004 PAPLAGRGLGGG
+1004 
-1016 ACLGTQ
+1016 
-1022 ASDSEALR
+1022 
-1030 QRSGQRHDL
+1030 RSGQSQNL
-1039 LIRDLMPHIDWLYFY
+1039 LIRDLIPHIDWLYFY

-1082 NPRYA
+1082 NPHYS

-1094 FPAQGTPE
+1094 FSAQGTPE
-1102 GIRMADGTRLIGS
+1102 GIRMADSTLLIGS
-1115 EKMAQFVLPKKEVRS
+1115 EKMAPFVQNE
-1130 PGRTTE
+1130 
-1136 TKVNNDQIG
+1136 NDQIG
-1145 IFAATISRQMV
+1145 IFAATISEQMV
-1156 QDIEQLKATHDDD
+1156 QDIEQLKTTHDDD

-1187 TYMCLQ
+1187 TYMLQQ

-1228 SLGIT
+1228 ALGIR

-1247 GLCILNPD
+1247 GLCILNEEARYVP
-1255 AEYIG
+1255 

>member
-1 MCLREALENRIL
+1 
-13 LLDGAMGSMLSGKG
+13 MGSLLSGKG

-59 FSSQRISLAGEELP
+59 FSSQRVSLAGESLPEEENRRPSKSPLKGDLDPPCPSLKGRELSSP
-73 SDYLDGGMAALV
+73 FKGDTEGVSGLV
-85 ERLNRAG
+85 EQLNRAG

-116 DVGPTTKLLSMSESV
+116 DVGPTTKLLSMSEQV

-177 IHAYMRLRETRPSG
+177 IHAFMRAKETRLLGPKTQDPPCPSLKG
-191 PPPTPPT
+191 RELYSPF
-198 KGECIKS
+198 KGELERVFK
-205 PLTIKTNLSPSLRRE
+205 
-220 GRGGSSIPELMLS
+220 GRGGSSFPELMLS

-342 REMMGKVVSGQWSVV
+342 RETLSNSKTLSNSPLRAPQKSKIFRGPRKGENSS
-357 SGGALT
+357 
-363 TNHLPLTTTLS
+363 LPLREGQGGSESPFKGDLEGPKGRGGSSYS
-374 GLEVLSVSAD
+374 GLEVLSVSAE
-384 TFLNVGERCNV
+384 TFINVGERCNV

-436 LNARKEMRH
+436 LNAPKEMRH

-455 VARVPIMIDSSD
+455 VARVPIMVDSSD

-520 ATDYDHRIRICQRAY
+520 ATDYEHRIRICQRAFR
-535 DLLTEQVGFAPE
+535 LLTEQVGFAPE

-566 HYALDFLRAV
+566 NYALDFLRAT
-576 EWIHTH
+576 EWIHKN

-610 AVFLYHAIKRG
+610 AVFLYHAVQRG
-621 MNMAIMNPAAAVQ
+621 MNMAIMNPATAVQ
-634 YADIPTDL
+634 YAEIPTDL
-642 REAIEDLLFA
+642 REAIEDLLFN
-652 RREDA
+652 RCEDA
-657 TERLIERAAVVQQS
+657 TERLIACAAKVQQS
-671 GQAAQTCRD
+671 GQATEGSLSAQRAD
-680 APEYLTAGETPASPV
+680 SEK
-695 DACAPGQTADSA
+695 GQNEDSA
-707 TVLISALQKGDA
+707 TVLINALQKGDA
-719 APLQAAIEDMLGC
+719 TPLQAAIEDLLGR

-747 MNRVGEL
+747 MNRVGER

-768 ARTMKQAVDILAPY
+768 ARTMKQAVDILTPY
-782 MTQGNAPESIHYRGK
+782 LNQAEDASAITYRGK

-836 KIIETAV
+836 QIIETAV

-860 DEMCRVAEAMEQE
+860 NEMCRVAEAMERE
-873 GLRLPLFVGGATTS
+873 GMRLPLFVGGATTS

-902 VFHMQDASQD
+902 VFHMLDASQD

-941 RFPGTP
+941 RFAGKQANEPLQKQACEDVPVNRDAGSCVLGITP
-947 RPVGAIKEVRSPGR
+947 P
-961 TIGTSPGTQ
+961 
-970 GLASRF
+970 
-976 IGASPPAIKE
+976 
-986 VRSPGRTI
+986 
-994 GTSQGTQADS
+994 
-1004 PAPLAGRGLGGG
+1004 PAPLPANEAG
-1016 ACLGTQ
+1016 
-1022 ASDSEALR
+1022 ELR
-1030 QRSGQRHDL
+1030 HSGQCQNL
-1039 LIRDLMPHIDWLYFY
+1039 LIRDLIPHIDWLYFY

-1062 SEEGRNLLR
+1062 SEEGKNLLR

-1082 NPRYA
+1082 NPHYA

-1102 GIRMADGTRLIGS
+1102 GIRMADGTLLIGS
-1115 EKMAQFVLPKKEVRS
+1115 EKMAPFVQNE
-1130 PGRTTE
+1130 
-1136 TKVNNDQIG
+1136 NDQIG
-1145 IFAATISRQMV
+1145 IFAATISEQMV

-1187 TYMCLQ
+1187 TYMLQQ

-1228 SLGIT
+1228 ALGIR

-1255 AEYIG
+1255 ARYIP

>member
-1 MCLREALENRIL
+1 MGDLE
-13 LLDGAMGSMLSGKG
+13 
-27 LSDLLNLREPETIRG
+27 
-42 IHRAY
+42 
-47 LEAGADIITTNT
+47 
-59 FSSQRISLAGEELP
+59 
-73 SDYLDGGMAALV
+73 
-85 ERLNRAG
+85 
-92 VRLARE
+92 
-98 EADRMTA
+98 
-105 LTPEQPRFVIG
+105 
-116 DVGPTTKLLSMSESV
+116 GPK
-131 DDPAA
+131 
-136 RALTFDEME
+136 
-145 QAYYE
+145 
-150 QMCVLAEEGVDAIL
+150 
-164 LETIVDTLSAKAG
+164 
-177 IHAYMRLRETRPSG
+177 
-191 PPPTPPT
+191 
-198 KGECIKS
+198 
-205 PLTIKTNLSPSLRRE
+205 
-220 GRGGSSIPELMLS
+220 GRGGSS
-233 LTVSGN
+233 
-239 SGRLLS
+239 
-245 GQTVEAFVNSVA
+245 
-257 FAKPL
+257 
-262 SIGINC
+262 
-268 SFGAAGLAPYL
+268 Y
-279 RRLAECAPCYVSC
+279 
-292 HPNAGLPNQFGEY
+292 
-305 DDTPQTM
+305 
-312 VWQVRKFVEAG
+312 
-323 WVNIIGGCCGTTP
+323 
-336 AHIAAM
+336 
-342 REMMGKVVSGQWSVV
+342 
-357 SGGALT
+357 
-363 TNHLPLTTTLS
+363 S
-374 GLEVLSVSAD
+374 GLEVLSVSAE
-384 TFLNVGERCNV
+384 TFINVGERCNV

-436 LNARKEMRH
+436 LNAPKEMRH

-455 VARVPIMIDSSD
+455 VARVPIMVDSSD

-520 ATDYDHRIRICQRAY
+520 ATDYDHRIRICHRAFR
-535 DLLTEQVGFAPE
+535 LLTEQVGFAPE

-566 HYALDFLRAV
+566 NYALDFLRAT
-576 EWIHTH
+576 EWIHKN

-610 AVFLYHAIKRG
+610 AVFLYHAVQRG
-621 MNMAIMNPAAAVQ
+621 MNMAIMNPATAVQ

-642 REAIEDLLFA
+642 REAIEDLLFN
-652 RREDA
+652 RCEDA
-657 TERLIERAAVVQQS
+657 TERLIACAAKVQQS
-671 GQAAQTCRD
+671 GQATEGSLSAQRAD
-680 APEYLTAGETPASPV
+680 SEK
-695 DACAPGQTADSA
+695 GQNEDSA
-707 TVLISALQKGDA
+707 TVLINALQKGDA
-719 APLQAAIEDMLGC
+719 APLQAAIEDLLGR

-747 MNRVGEL
+747 MNRVGER

-768 ARTMKQAVDILAPY
+768 ARTMKQAVDILTPY
-782 MTQGNAPESIHYRGK
+782 LNQTEDASAITYRGK

-836 KIIETAV
+836 QIIETAV

-860 DEMCRVAEAMEQE
+860 NEMCRVAEAMERE
-873 GLRLPLFVGGATTS
+873 GMRLPLFVGGATTS
-887 LVHTAVRIAPLYRGG
+887 LVHTAVRIAPLYQGG
-902 VFHMQDASQD
+902 VFHMLDASQD

-941 RFPGTP
+941 RF
-947 RPVGAIKEVRSPGR
+947 ADK
-961 TIGTSPGTQ
+961 Q
-970 GLASRF
+970 
-976 IGASPPAIKE
+976 
-986 VRSPGRTI
+986 
-994 GTSQGTQADS
+994 QADS
-1004 PAPLAGRGLGGG
+1004 AAVG
-1016 ACLGTQ
+1016 Q
-1022 ASDSEALR
+1022 H
-1030 QRSGQRHDL
+1030 SGQCQNL
-1039 LIRDLMPHIDWLYFY
+1039 LIRDLIPHIDWLYFY

-1082 NPRYA
+1082 NPHYA

-1102 GIRMADGTRLIGS
+1102 GIRMADGTLLIGS
-1115 EKMAQFVLPKKEVRS
+1115 EKMAPFVQNE
-1130 PGRTTE
+1130 
-1136 TKVNNDQIG
+1136 NDQIG
-1145 IFAATISRQMV
+1145 IFAATISEQMV
-1156 QDIEQLKATHDDD
+1156 QDIEQLKTTHDDD
-1169 YQALLLQ
+1169 YQAILLQ

-1187 TYMCLQ
+1187 TYMLQQ

-1228 SLGIT
+1228 ALGIR

-1255 AEYIG
+1255 AKYIG

>member
-1 MCLREALENRIL
+1 
-13 LLDGAMGSMLSGKG
+13 MGSLLSGKG

-59 FSSQRISLAGEELP
+59 FSSQRVSLAGESLPEEENRRPSKSPLKGDLDPPCPSLKGRELSSP
-73 SDYLDGGMAALV
+73 FKGDTEGVSGLV
-85 ERLNRAG
+85 EQLNRAG

-116 DVGPTTKLLSMSESV
+116 DVGPTTKLLSMSEQV

-177 IHAYMRLRETRPSG
+177 IHAFMRVKEALSNSDPPCPSLKGRELFSPF
-191 PPPTPPT
+191 
-198 KGECIKS
+198 KGELERVFK
-205 PLTIKTNLSPSLRRE
+205 
-220 GRGGSSIPELMLS
+220 GQGGSSFPELMLS

-245 GQTVEAFVNSVA
+245 GQMVEAFVNSVA

-342 REMMGKVVSGQWSVV
+342 REVVIGPPPTPPTKGECIKSPSTIETNLSPSLCREGR
-357 SGGALT
+357 GGSSY
-363 TNHLPLTTTLS
+363 S

-436 LNARKEMRH
+436 LNAPKEMRH

-455 VARVPIMIDSSD
+455 VARVPIMVDSSD

-520 ATDYDHRIRICQRAY
+520 ATDYDHRIRICQRAFR
-535 DLLTEQVGFAPE
+535 LLTEQVGFAPE

-566 HYALDFLRAV
+566 NYALDFLRAT
-576 EWIHTH
+576 EWIHEN

-610 AVFLYHAIKRG
+610 AVFLYHAVQRG
-621 MNMAIMNPAAAVQ
+621 MNMAIMNPATAVQ

-642 REAIEDLLFA
+642 REAIEDLLFN
-652 RREDA
+652 RCEDA
-657 TERLIERAAVVQQS
+657 TERLIACAAKVQQS
-671 GQAAQTCRD
+671 GQAAEGSLSAQRAD
-680 APEYLTAGETPASPV
+680 SEK
-695 DACAPGQTADSA
+695 GQNEDSA
-707 TVLISALQKGDA
+707 TVLINALQKGDA
-719 APLQAAIEDMLGC
+719 APLQAAIEDLLGR

-747 MNRVGEL
+747 MNRVGER

-768 ARTMKQAVDILAPY
+768 ARTMKQAVDILTPY
-782 MTQGNAPESIHYRGK
+782 LNQTEDASAITYRGK

-836 KIIETAV
+836 QIIETAV

-860 DEMCRVAEAMEQE
+860 NEMCRVAEAMERE
-873 GLRLPLFVGGATTS
+873 GMRLPLFVGGATTS
-887 LVHTAVRIAPLYRGG
+887 LVHTAVRIAPLYQGG
-902 VFHMQDASQD
+902 VFHMLDASQD

-941 RFPGTP
+941 RFAG
-947 RPVGAIKEVRSPGR
+947 K
-961 TIGTSPGTQ
+961 Q
-970 GLASRF
+970 
-976 IGASPPAIKE
+976 
-986 VRSPGRTI
+986 
-994 GTSQGTQADS
+994 QADS
-1004 PAPLAGRGLGGG
+1004 AAFPINRD
-1016 ACLGTQ
+1016 
-1022 ASDSEALR
+1022 ASIGQQSVPDKSGCKHQTVKRTDSAAFPINR
-1030 QRSGQRHDL
+1030 DASIGQHSGQCQNL
-1039 LIRDLMPHIDWLYFY
+1039 LIRDLIPHIDWLYFY

-1062 SEEGRNLLR
+1062 SEEGKNLLR

-1082 NPRYA
+1082 NPHYA

-1102 GIRMADGTRLIGS
+1102 GIRMADGTLLTGS
-1115 EKMAQFVLPKKEVRS
+1115 EKMAPFVQNE
-1130 PGRTTE
+1130 
-1136 TKVNNDQIG
+1136 NDQIG
-1145 IFAATISRQMV
+1145 IFAATISEQMV
-1156 QDIEQLKATHDDD
+1156 QDIEQLKTTHDDD

-1187 TYMCLQ
+1187 TYMLQQ

-1228 SLGIT
+1228 ALGIR

-1255 AEYIG
+1255 ARYIP

>member
-1 MCLREALENRIL
+1 MCLREALGNRIL
-13 LLDGAMGSMLSGKG
+13 LLDGAMGSMLSGRG

-59 FSSQRISLAGEELP
+59 FSSQRVSLAGEELP
-73 SDYLDGGMAALV
+73 SEYLEGGMAALV

-105 LTPEQPRFVIG
+105 RTPEQPRFVIG

-136 RALTFDEME
+136 RALTFYEME

-177 IHAYMRLRETRPSG
+177 IHAYMRMKEKLSNSKTLSNSPLKEDLQQQAGTPAHPDRPS
-191 PPPTPPT
+191 
-198 KGECIKS
+198 KS
-205 PLTIKTNLSPSLRRE
+205 PLKGDLKF
-220 GRGGSSIPELMLS
+220 PELMLS

-245 GQTVEAFVNSVA
+245 GQTIEAFVNSVA

-342 REMMGKVVSGQWSVV
+342 RKGLDNSKTLSNSPLKGENNPLHLREGW
-357 SGGALT
+357 GGSSY
-363 TNHLPLTTTLS
+363 S

-436 LNARKEMRH
+436 LDARKEMRH

-489 KQGEEVFLQQA
+489 KQGEAVFLQQA

-535 DLLTEQVGFAPE
+535 DLLTKQVGFAPE

-566 HYALDFLRAV
+566 HYALDFLRAT

-610 AVFLYHAIKRG
+610 AVFLYHAIRRG

-671 GQAAQTCRD
+671 GQTVPTGRGV
-680 APEYLTAGETPASPV
+680 PEYLTAGETPASPV
-695 DACAPGQTADSA
+695 DACVPGQTEDSA
-707 TVLISALQKGDA
+707 AVLISALQKGDA
-719 APLQAAIEDMLGC
+719 APLQAAIKDMLGS

-768 ARTMKQAVDILAPY
+768 ARTMKQAVDILTPY
-782 MTQGNAPESIHYRGK
+782 MSQGNATESIHYRGK

-860 DEMCRVAEAMEQE
+860 DEMCRVAAAMEQE

-902 VFHMQDASQD
+902 VFHMLDASQD

-927 TLAANARQQQEVRE
+927 TLAANVRQQQEVRE
-941 RFPGTP
+941 RF
-947 RPVGAIKEVRSPGR
+947 
-961 TIGTSPGTQ
+961 
-970 GLASRF
+970 
-976 IGASPPAIKE
+976 
-986 VRSPGRTI
+986 
-994 GTSQGTQADS
+994 
-1004 PAPLAGRGLGGG
+1004 AGK
-1016 ACLGTQ
+1016 Q
-1022 ASDSEALR
+1022 ASDSEAVR
-1030 QRSGQRHDL
+1030 QRSGQSAQRSDSAAVVQRSGQIQDL
-1039 LIRDLMPHIDWLYFY
+1039 LIRDLIPHIDWLYFY

-1082 NPRYA
+1082 NPHYA

-1102 GIRMADGTRLIGS
+1102 GIRMADGTLLCGS
-1115 EKMAQFVLPKKEVRS
+1115 EKMAQFVLPEK
-1130 PGRTTE
+1130 
-1136 TKVNNDQIG
+1136 DQIG
-1145 IFAATISRQMV
+1145 IFAATISKQMV
-1156 QDIEQLKATHDDD
+1156 QDIEQLKASHDDD
-1169 YQALLLQ
+1169 YQAILLQ

-1228 SLGIT
+1228 ALGIT

-1255 AEYIG
+1255 AEYV